1 MKRFPVIIV
10 AALVTLSGGC
20 TSHAGEARISFTGD
34 IIMHIPVKNC
44 AITHDARAT
53 GKRGSLN
60 NHGFD
65 FLFDRIRDTLEES
78 DIVVGNMEFP
88 VSPPFNSKPFV
99 FNCTPDVLP
108 ALKKAGFAIMHMANN
123 HVLDQGEQG
132 IRNTLAY
139 VARAGLDNLGVA
151 RDEKSARAGVVKEI
165 GGMRVGFLG
174 YTGYLNYRLPA
185 QMNGY
190 HLNWLYDAEDL
201 KQDIIA
207 MKKRCDYLVMVVHA
221 GVEYNTLPRQK
232 EVDIYRQC
240 INDGVDLVI
249 GHHPHLLQPAEKY
262 TAPDGR
268 EGYIFYSLGNFIS
281 NQSTKAEAYFEG
293 APITTRDSV
302 VVRCTLTRTGGRPAA
317 RLEVI
322 PVHTINVSEAGTGLR
337 AIQTLSIP
345 EEICGLKKR
354 LAAAAEKEKVDIER
368 QLQSLYQKIKAIQK
382 AVIRNGDIKGI
393 KVRDG
398 SSACK

>member
-1 MKRFPVIIV
+1 MKRSLTIIV
-10 AALVTLSGGC
+10 ASLVALTGGC
-20 TSHAGEARISFTGD
+20 TSHAGEARLAFTGD
-34 IIMHIPVKNC
+34 IIMHIPVKNS
-44 AITHDARAT
+44 ALSHDTRAT
-53 GKRGSLN
+53 GKKGSLN

-65 FLFDRIRDTLEES
+65 FLFDPIRATLEES
-78 DIVVGNMEFP
+78 DVVVGNMEFP
-88 VSPPFNSKPFV
+88 VSPPYNSRPFI
-99 FNCTPDVLP
+99 FNCNPEVLP
-108 ALKKAGFAIMHMANN
+108 ALRKAGFTIMHMANN

-132 IRNTLAY
+132 VRNSLSF
-139 VARAGLDNLGVA
+139 VARAGLGNLGVA
-151 RDEKSARAGVVKEI
+151 RDETTARAGIVKEV
-165 GGMRVGFLG
+165 GGMRIGFIG
-174 YTGYLNYRLPA
+174 YTGYLNFRLPA
-185 QMNGY
+185 KMNGY
-190 HLNWLYDAEDL
+190 HLNWLYYAEDL
-201 KQDIIA
+201 KKDIIE

-249 GHHPHLLQPAEKY
+249 GHHPHLLQPAERY
-262 TAPDGR
+262 TAPNGR

-281 NQSTKAEAYFEG
+281 NQSTRAEAVFEG
-293 APITTRDSV
+293 TPVTTRDSV
-302 VVRCTLTRTGGRPAA
+302 IVKCTLTRTAARPAV

-322 PVHTINVSEAGTGLR
+322 PVHTINVLEAGSGLR

-354 LAAAAEKEKVDIER
+354 LAATVAKEKVDIER

-398 SSACK
+398 SSPCK